1 MVTLYTRIKAEAGR
15 KTPFTLILQAAL
27 T

>member
-1 MVTLYTRIKAEAGR
+1 MVALYTRIKAEAGR